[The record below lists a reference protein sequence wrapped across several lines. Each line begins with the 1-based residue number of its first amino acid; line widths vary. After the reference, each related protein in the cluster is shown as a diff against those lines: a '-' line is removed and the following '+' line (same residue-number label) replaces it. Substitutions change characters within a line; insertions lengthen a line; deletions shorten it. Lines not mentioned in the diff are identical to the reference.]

1 MFGGIEGGFLH
12 FIETVYNAIGWPG
25 VIALMTI
32 ESAFIPIPSEIIMPF
47 AGWFLVRSQGLDVGW
62 VFFLAFF
69 GALGNLLGA
78 LFLYW
83 IGWIGARPVVQR
95 WGKYALVTQNDLDT
109 AQRWFDRH
117 GDIIVFLSR
126 LFPVARTFLS
136 LPAGMARMNPF
147 KFALLTFGGS
157 YPFALGLA
165 YGGYFLGE
173 HWNEVNNVLK
183 PVEAPI
189 IVVAILLTI
198 VFLWRRYREA
208 WGHNS
213 DR

>member
-1 MFGGIEGGFLH
+1 MGTVEGAFLH
-12 FIETVYNAIGWPG
+12 FIQTVYQSIGWPG

-47 AGWFLVRSQGLDVGW
+47 AGWFLVKSQGLGIGW
-62 VFFLAFF
+62 VFFLALF

-83 IGWIGARPVVQR
+83 IGWIGARPVVER
-95 WGKYALVTQNDLDT
+95 WGKYALITRNDLDS
-109 AQRWFDRH
+109 AQHWFDKH
-117 GDIIVFLSR
+117 GEITVLLSR

-136 LPAGMARMNPF
+136 LPAGMAHMHPL
-147 KFALLTFGGS
+147 KFSLLTFLGS

-165 YGGYFLGE
+165 YGGYLLGE
-173 HWNEVNNVLK
+173 HWNEVNNLLK

-189 IVVAILLTI
+189 IVIAVLLVMI
-198 VFLWRRYREA
+198 FLWRRYRAA
-208 WGHNS
+208 WG
-213 DR
+213 REVER